1 MANEKLDTNQKARQ
15 INLDANRYGT
25 FVEIG
30 AGQEVVR
37 WFFRAGGATEAA
49 SLLLKNKAD
58 VNQAVAPS
66 SQDQGQMRPDRGG
79 LTGDTPLHL
88 AALCGETNIVQLL
101 LKSGADANALNAA
114 QLTPLDLASSMPR
127 PAFSLEM
134 LQRSMTSLLEPLG
147 VNKPL
152 MSQPFIKLD
161 RIRTAASLIRA
172 AGGKPSLNSRP
183 FGGQWL
189 PP

>member
-1 MANEKLDTNQKARQ
+1 
-15 INLDANRYGT
+15 
-25 FVEIG
+25 
-30 AGQEVVR
+30 
-37 WFFRAGGATEAA
+37 
-49 SLLLKNKAD
+49 
-58 VNQAVAPS
+58 
-66 SQDQGQMRPDRGG
+66 MRPDRGG

-152 MSQPFIKLD
+152 MSQPFNKLD